1 MKCPRCKKQLRKGA
15 KFCPACGTKIEKKR
29 GIRFTSILLVIVLL
43 LSIVAIG
50 WSGGI
55 LFAKHFGSNF
65 KDLFSGKENVE
76 IHNVEEAI
84 AHARD
89 LGDECGYENAMSEMT
104 EKVTTT
110 IDGDSYYR
118 LQQNYQGIPV
128 YGRTLVYA
136 TDEKG
141 NIVSV
146 TGNVAD
152 VETNIELTPTIT
164 AKAVYTQTKQYAEKI
179 LNLHSDVSVISPL
192 SDDNLVIYVQ
202 SDRGPVLAYQLIVNI
217 GTEVYRIVI
226 DAKTAV
232 IYTANSL
239 VMTDHITVKYSLESD
254 GKMLDLNVCTD
265 NDEFSFYD
273 EVRNIKLYSAHGEEL
288 IYYYILTDSNG
299 NICYY
304 FYPSFDKS
312 GRWLTYAGEI
322 ISEPSLEEIKNL
334 EFGFQTVEQENGV
347 TSVFSSSKSDL
358 PADAYQMM
366 AYLSITYDLFAEYFE
381 RDGYAND
388 SSICLPVVYNCS
400 NGSYAHIPDYHFNS
414 ISNIAVLSLTT
425 GSGLDTVAHEF
436 MHVVEQNESKMDYSG
451 ESGAIMEALSDIFGE
466 LAEFYYYGHCD
477 WLHHGNSRNLIDPS
491 LSTEANK
498 AHPSVYLGADWYDT
512 SGTWDNGGVHN
523 NSTVISHMAYL
534 MWNGGV
540 FENVSKKLTHS
551 DLAALWYR
559 AMLMMPSDCNF
570 VECRTLVELAAS
582 TINLTDLQKQ
592 GVCEAFDAVGI
603 PRASEEEYSKLV
615 HLVTNGETSIKGT
628 VYEIKTENGIE
639 TVVPVPKATMTVYS
653 GSSTKAHKKLN
664 VKNENGF
671 FEIELDAGTY
681 SVAIAA
687 DGYVGQTISF
697 ELADNE
703 VRYFSVELEPA
714 DDKTKNNTDA
724 YSAYL
729 NAAQKTIA
737 SGSWSEHLV
746 MTANMAITDG
756 SAKTKTKVTLTSDA
770 DVSNYSESDPSQIR
784 MSGSAKMS
792 VMGQTYAW
800 DIEYENGTAHYRY
813 TKPNQT
819 SADMKID
826 PSFFNFGTMTSDM
839 MTNAKLSGN
848 KITFT
853 VPGEK
858 IAEVGIAAVNQ
869 MSGVDDLEYGDV
881 DVIVTISNDGKID
894 NIIMAFHA
902 SLEYQGYD
910 ADVDYNIDYRFSDSP
925 NASSQPVSS
934 GVPIVPGIYAQ
945 DGSDYNTLTV
955 HETDGQTL
963 EFTAFWYRIADI
975 YHAIAEVNGNAAAF
989 EYIGPDVNWQAAGTL
1004 QSPSENTIVLT
1015 ISDSTHEYINT
1026 GEYRYSLIGK
1036 IFSDAELKAIGAA
1049 LNVPADLDTEI
1060 TQGEPGYWEGGGIY
1074 RTPIDIYYNG
1084 ELIAGASVNSLT
1096 GEIAGNIYVYSAP
1109 DASRNSVNLAST
1121 FGFSKAWDIH
1131 DRSGTEHFVTSLAFS
1146 DDGTFCCAVGWY
1158 LSEWY
1163 AAFTGTYQVNGNE
1176 IILNYTLDG
1185 DTKMSSYHV
1194 KWEDQIL
1201 RQTSEENLVIAHQIG
1216 SEYSFEENPWY
1227 TAEQLKDQVS
1237 TFMRYNG

>member
-1 MKCPRCKKQLRKGA
+1 MKCPKCKKQLRKGA
-15 KFCPACGTKIEKKR
+15 KFCPACGARIEKKR

-55 LFAKHFGSNF
+55 LFAKHFGGKLRN
-65 KDLFSGKENVE
+65 LFSGKENVE

-89 LGDECGYENAMSEMT
+89 LGEVYGYENALSELT

-110 IDGDSYYR
+110 IDGDNYYR

-128 YGRTLVYA
+128 YGRTVVYT
-136 TDEKG
+136 TDEEGGVLSLSG
-141 NIVSV
+141 NAS
-146 TGNVAD
+146 D
-152 VETNIELTPTIT
+152 VVINDSLTPTVSESQCF
-164 AKAVYTQTKQYAEKI
+164 KVVESHYFSMLGKENAEETDFSSYGEAELCIYSLDEKNCCLAYRIKINGYEYLVDAHSAKI
-179 LNLHSDVSVISPL
+179 LLVNSIIQSAMVSGEL
-192 SDDNLVIYVQ
+192 
-202 SDRGPVLAYQLIVNI
+202 RGQ
-217 GTEVYRIVI
+217 R
-226 DAKTAV
+226 KTYESV
-232 IYTANSL
+232 SYTVENQ
-239 VMTDHITVKYSLESD
+239 MYSLEDSTRGITACIADNDFQWWKFWSPEWVYKKADVVSWTNGDNPDPAAVDAYSSVQSVYNYFDIVLKNKSVD
-254 GKMLDLNVCTD
+254 GSGRAKISVVTNFIDLKDNAQCYITD
-265 NDEFSFYD
+265 NEHIELRFG
-273 EVRNIKLYSAHGEEL
+273 KTSADKPIL
-288 IYYYILTDSNG
+288 SAYID
-299 NICYY
+299 
-304 FYPSFDKS
+304 
-312 GRWLTYAGEI
+312 
-322 ISEPSLEEIKNL
+322 
-334 EFGFQTVEQENGV
+334 V
-347 TSVFSSSKSDL
+347 
-358 PADAYQMM
+358 
-366 AYLSITYDLFAEYFE
+366 
-381 RDGYAND
+381 
-388 SSICLPVVYNCS
+388 
-400 NGSYAHIPDYHFNS
+400 
-414 ISNIAVLSLTT
+414 
-425 GSGLDTVAHEF
+425 VAHEY
-436 MHVVEQNESKMDYSG
+436 MHGVEQFHSGMIYSG
-451 ESGAIMEALSDIFGE
+451 ESGAIMEGLSDIFGE
-466 LAEFYYYGHCD
+466 LVEAWDKVQSKDEEGRPDTGSYPNWVISDFGRNMVEPNSNEFPEIFNGMYWANTDNPTEDND
-477 WLHHGNSRNLIDPS
+477 W
-491 LSTEANK
+491 
-498 AHPSVYLGADWYDT
+498 
-512 SGTWDNGGVHN
+512 GGVHK
-523 NSTVISHMAYL
+523 NSTVISHAAYL
-534 MWNGGV
+534 MWNGGTLGD
-540 FENVSKKLTHS
+540 STKKISETK
-551 DLAALWYR
+551 LAELWYR
-559 AMLMMPSDCNF
+559 AMLLMPSDCNF

-582 TINLTDLQKQ
+582 NMHLENAQKQ
-592 GVCEAFDAVGI
+592 CVCEAFDAVGI
-603 PRASEEEYSKLV
+603 PRASEEEYSQLV
-615 HLVTNGETSIKGT
+615 HLVANGETSIKGT

-639 TVVPVPKATMTVYS
+639 TVVPIPKATMTVYS
-653 GSSTKAHKKLN
+653 GNSTKAHKKLN
-664 VKNENGF
+664 MKDENGF
-671 FEIELDAGTY
+671 FAIELPAGTY
-681 SVAIAA
+681 SVAITA
-687 DGYVGQTISF
+687 DGYIGQTISF

-703 VRYFSVELEPA
+703 VRYFSVELTPS
-714 DDKTKNNTDA
+714 DNKTGNNTDA

-729 NAAQKTIA
+729 NATQKTMA

-746 MTANMAITDG
+746 MTANMSITDG
-756 SAKTKTKVTLTSDA
+756 NAKTKTKVTLTSDA
-770 DVSNYSESDPSQIR
+770 DVSNYSENDPSQIR
-784 MSGSAKMS
+784 MSGSAEMT

-800 DIEYENGTAHYRY
+800 DMEYENGTAHYRY

-826 PSFFNFGTMTSDM
+826 PSFFNFGTITSDM
-839 MTNAKLSGN
+839 MTNAKMSGN

-881 DVIVTISNDGKID
+881 DVTVIISADGKID
-894 NIIMAFHA
+894 TITMVFHA

-925 NASSQPVSS
+925 NSSSQPVSS

-1036 IFSDAELKAIGAA
+1036 IFSDAELKAISAA
-1049 LNVPADLDTEI
+1049 LNVPADLDAEI

-1185 DTKMSSYHV
+1185 DTKMSSYQV